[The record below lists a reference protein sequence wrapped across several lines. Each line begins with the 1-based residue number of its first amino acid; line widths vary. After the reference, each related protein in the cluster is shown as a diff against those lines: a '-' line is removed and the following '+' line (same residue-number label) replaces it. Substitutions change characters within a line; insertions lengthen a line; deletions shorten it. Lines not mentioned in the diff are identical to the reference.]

1 METWVG
7 QVEVQSISGHS
18 RPQDQAEQEVGEV
31 GEGGR
36 GGRRIYD
43 VFRRGVQS
51 VCEDGAT

>member
-7 QVEVQSISGHS
+7 QAEVQSISGHS
-18 RPQDQAEQEVGEV
+18 RQQDQAEQEP
-31 GEGGR
+31 R

-43 VFRRGVQS
+43 VFRRGVQR